1 MGWVLLMGAII
12 AEVAGTVSLRFTDG
26 FTKLAPSLG
35 VVAGYAASF
44 YLLSLTLRHLQLSTS
59 YAVWSAIGTA
69 LIAVISAIWL
79 GEPLSALKVAG
90 IALVIAGVVV
100 LNLAGGG
107 HASS

>member
-1 MGWVLLMGAII
+1 MGWLLLMGAIVT
-12 AEVAGTVSLRFTDG
+12 EVAGTVSLRFADG
-26 FTKLAPSLG
+26 FSRLLPSLG

-69 LIAVISAIWL
+69 MIAVIGAIWL
-79 GEPLSALKVAG
+79 GEPLTALKMTG
-90 IALVIAGVVV
+90 IALVIVGVVV

-107 HASS
+107 HSPS